1 MTGLRRRTVAMDSH
15 PRTET
20 TPRKKPYKKPD
31 IKTYGKL
38 QDLTTGG
45 SGNANEGSSG
55 KKPRP

>member
-1 MTGLRRRTVAMDSH
+1 MDSH